1 MERKCRLMVIG
12 TWICLGLPL
21 IVSEA
26 TAQIRISKSSLT
38 IDEGG
43 KGFYKLHL
51 NAPPSAEI
59 TLDITTTNSDVR
71 VKPESLTFTPD
82 DWDKARKITVEAIRD
97 ADAEDDHAIISHSVR
112 TASNS
117 RRGAANLQAAFA
129 TAPSSL
135 TVIVL
140 DQICAQPRSQYQPLL
155 RPFHPKG
162 RVWQLQCVIDRE
174 TRRFGDRLGLK
185 RPERRQSISF
195 LAEVLRWNLEQHS
208 ELYRVG
214 RR

>member
-1 MERKCRLMVIG
+1 MERKCRLTVIG
-12 TWICLGLPL
+12 IWICLVLPL

-26 TAQIRISKSSLT
+26 KAQIRISKSSLT
-38 IDEGG
+38 IEEGG

-51 NAPPSAEI
+51 DAPPSSEI

-71 VKPESLTFTPD
+71 VKPKSLTFTLD
-82 DWDKARKITVEAIRD
+82 DWGKARKITVEAIRD
-97 ADAEDDHAIISHSVR
+97 ADAEDDRAIISHSVR
-112 TASNS
+112 TASTCKPAGGHCHS
-117 RRGAANLQAAFA
+117 PFKPDRDRTG
-129 TAPSSL
+129 P
-135 TVIVL
+135 
-140 DQICAQPRSQYQPLL
+140 ICPQPRSQYQPLL